1 MDAMKRYDPGHF
13 FTNELPP
20 NGFVMTKK
28 MLLSSRNGSAMIVC
42 LLSLAVL
49 SALGTAA
56 LLVSVTNQT
65 IAGNYRRQ
73 TQAFFAAEAGL
84 QRVLAEIRNDITW
97 RGDTT
102 GFTCEGNLVIKDVF
116 SGYTVAIH
124 DADLIPRGHLKLI
137 SEGVFLDTAQTV
149 EMLVRFSPVNGSK
162 ANSPEKAVVTSGGN
176 AGDDSFVVNGYDGDG
191 NQDTGNM
198 VQTGTALPWVNQD
211 ALKIFADV
219 SFPALGN
226 DQVDA
231 ELSGHNSFWNNP
243 PQNTR
248 PYIIHVS
255 GDMNISGSRQVFGIV
270 FVEGNVTLG
279 DSVRIQGV
287 IYAPNALSAMIISS
301 VTGYRTVMGQVLAGS
316 GGVHASGDHADV
328 QYVKEYVD
336 TFNNYGGAMVNVHQV
351 PGTWRQY

>member
-1 MDAMKRYDPGHF
+1 MDAKKRYVPGHF
-13 FTNELPP
+13 FTNEVPP
-20 NGFVMTKK
+20 NGFVVANKRV
-28 MLLSSRNGSAMIVC
+28 LSSRNGSALILC

-73 TQAFFAAEAGL
+73 SQAFFVAEAGV
-84 QRVLAEIRNDITW
+84 QRALAEIRNDITW
-97 RGDTT
+97 RGDASSA
-102 GFTCEGNLVIKDVF
+102 TCEGTMVIENIS
-116 SGYTVAIH
+116 SGYTVTTV
-124 DADLIPRGHLKLI
+124 DADLIPRGYLKLI
-137 SEGVFLDTAQTV
+137 SEGVFLDTFQTV
-149 EMLVRFSPVNGSK
+149 EMLVRFSPVDGSR
-162 ANSPEKAVVTSGGN
+162 ANSPEKAVVTPGGN
-176 AGDDSFVVNGYDGDG
+176 TGTGGLVVNGYDGDG
-191 NQDTGNM
+191 NQDTEHM

-219 SFPALGN
+219 SLPTLGN

-231 ELSGHNSFWNNP
+231 DLAGQKSFWRNP

-255 GDMNISGSRQVFGIV
+255 GDMHISGSRQVYGII

-287 IYAPNALSAMIISS
+287 IYAPNALSSMSINS
-301 VTGYRTVMGQVLAGS
+301 VTGYRTVMGQVLAGP

-328 QYVKEYVD
+328 QYVKEYVAS
-336 TFNNYGGAMVNVHQV
+336 FNNFGGAMVNVVQV
-351 PGTWRQY
+351 PGSWRQY